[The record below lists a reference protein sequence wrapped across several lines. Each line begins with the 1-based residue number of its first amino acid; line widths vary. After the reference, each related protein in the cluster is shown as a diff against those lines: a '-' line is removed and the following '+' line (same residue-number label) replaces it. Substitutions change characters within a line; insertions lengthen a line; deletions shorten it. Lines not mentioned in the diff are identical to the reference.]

1 MKTRTAEYLAA
12 AKRRLQT
19 ARDIAARD
27 PATALSSAYYAALYA
42 ARAALNEHGVS
53 ARSHR
58 GVWHEFRRRMVVC
71 GPVDRDIAAA
81 IQRLQTAREQ
91 ADYDALDVSIE
102 DADQAIETVARFLE
116 QISVELR
123 GPSA

>member
-1 MKTRTAEYLAA
+1 MKAPTTEYLEA

-19 ARDIAARD
+19 ARDIVARD

-58 GVWHEFRRRMVVC
+58 GVWHEFRRRMVVS
-71 GPVDRDIAAA
+71 GPIDRDTAAA

-102 DADQAIETVARFLE
+102 DADQAVEAAARFVD

-123 GPSA
+123 RPSA